1 MSLKGFHIVFVS
13 VCLALFAFMTFWGF
27 VLAPAPSAFVTAVKI
42 SGIAGL
48 LMTPVY
54 GVYFLRKTRRIQL

>member
-27 VLAPAPSAFVTAVKI
+27 ALAPEPSSFVTAVKT

-48 LMTPVY
+48 LLTPFY
-54 GVYFLRKTRRIQL
+54 AVYFLRKIRRIRL

>member
-27 VLAPAPSAFVTAVKI
+27 VLAPTPSAFVTAVKI
-42 SGIAGL
+42 SGIAGF